1 MHLISKLNID
11 HKNFLSLI
19 IALIPISFI
28 AGNMIININIIIII
42 FTSILLFGKKL
53 LKIEFFFL
61 DKLLL
66 TFFSLILITG
76 VVNNFQLLPVFKA
89 WEAFFD
95 LSFYQYFPTIVKSIL
110 FFKYILLYFVLRFLV
125 QEDLVNLKYFF
136 IFSTIASLFVC
147 IDIIFQFFNGK
158 DIFGYPATGRKLSG
172 PFGDELIAGGFI
184 QRFSLFSFFLIPFFL
199 NKSFKKYLI
208 IIIPIM
214 FLIIFTGIVLSG
226 NRMPIILFIFCISLI
241 LIFQQQ
247 TRKFFLP
254 FIIVFSVTFFVIF
267 NSNKF
272 VKDNFLNF
280 HSQTS
285 QMINIIINK
294 NYKEKSTPLYF
305 KEFYSFYDTWLI
317 NKYIGGGIKNFR
329 YFCHKRANIDK
340 NQKFKCNMH
349 PHNYYLE
356 ILTETGLVGFILISL
371 AFINILFITFYKK
384 YFTNSLLK
392 NNNLVIPFM
401 FLFLVEIFP
410 IKSTGSFFTT
420 GNSTYLFLI
429 MGILLG
435 LVRREIS
442 FKNKV

>member
-1 MHLISKLNID
+1 
-11 HKNFLSLI
+11 
-19 IALIPISFI
+19 
-28 AGNMIININIIIII
+28 MIININIIIII

-147 IDIIFQFFNGK
+147 IDIIFQFYNGK

-340 NQKFKCNMH
+340 NQKFK
-349 PHNYYLE
+349 
-356 ILTETGLVGFILISL
+356 LICTSQLLFRNTHRNRIGRIYFNFTCIYQYSL
-371 AFINILFITFYKK
+371 HYVL
-384 YFTNSLLK
+384 
-392 NNNLVIPFM
+392 
-401 FLFLVEIFP
+401 
-410 IKSTGSFFTT
+410 
-420 GNSTYLFLI
+420 
-429 MGILLG
+429 
-435 LVRREIS
+435 
-442 FKNKV
+442 